1 VPVPEPKAPQ
11 APKAPENLS
20 QTRRRNLLL
29 LLNRHGHAQI
39 DTGQETGA
47 ATSFA
52 LAIGVHKSLLSKL
65 KGQGPS
71 ARDISDAMARQ
82 IETRLGLA
90 TGWMDTLQP
99 DAPLTSAE
107 QSFLDLCLQAYRST
121 DARGRTEL
129 RRQMKQMGVDLPQDF
144 GRWRMGSIAATKPDI
159 MLR

>member
-1 VPVPEPKAPQ
+1 MDGGVCIQRCP
-11 APKAPENLS
+11 LGLLHHLLLL
-20 QTRRRNLLL
+20 RCNLLL

-90 TGWMDTLQP
+90 TGWMDALQP

-129 RRQMKQMGVDLPQDF
+129 RRQMKMMGGL
-144 GRWRMGSIAATKPDI
+144 IC
-159 MLR
+159 LRTLAVGGWDRVRPPNPT